1 MALTKTEAAKLS
13 NDLLLRGVVDTIV
26 KESSVLTVL
35 PFTSVV
41 GNALTYNREAT
52 SPAAAFYDVG
62 DTWTEATPTF
72 TQVQATLK
80 ILGGDA
86 DIDNF
91 LEQTYADTNDLQ
103 AEVIAKRAKSIAYL
117 FSDSFYNG
125 DSAVNTKSFDGLK
138 KLLSGTS
145 QEVTAGANGAAL
157 SLDTMDQLIDLVTPG
172 KPDALFC
179 SKRTRRKLSS
189 LRRATGNLLETDVD
203 QFGRRALFYD
213 GLPILVDDFIQDT
226 ETQGSSGA
234 VCSSIF
240 AVKFG
245 MDSGL
250 LGLENGGIQIEDVGE
265 LETKDATRW
274 RIKWY
279 LTQVRGGFRH

>member
-13 NDLLLRGVVDTIV
+13 NDLLLRGVIDTIV

-35 PFTSVV
+35 PFSSVV

-52 SPAAAFYDVG
+52 NPAAAFYDVG

-86 DIDNF
+86 DVDNF
-91 LEQTYADTNDLQ
+91 LEQTYAEANDLQ
-103 AEVIAKRAKSIAYL
+103 AEVIAKRAKSVAHL
-117 FSDSFYNG
+117 FSDSFFTG
-125 DSAVNTKSFDGLK
+125 DSSVNAKSFDGLK
-138 KLLSGTS
+138 KLVGGTG
-145 QEVTAGANGAAL
+145 QELTAGANGGGL
-157 SLDTMDQLIDLVTPG
+157 TLDMMDQMLDLVMPG
-172 KPDALFC
+172 KPDAIFC
-179 SKRTRRKLSS
+179 SKRTRRKLSA

-213 GLPILVDDFIQDT
+213 GVPLLVDDFIPDT
-226 ETQGSSGA
+226 DVQGTSSA
-234 VCSSIF
+234 VCSSVY

-245 MDSGL
+245 MDAGI
-250 LGLENGGIQIEDVGE
+250 LGLENGGVQIEAVGE

-274 RIKWY
+274 RIKWS
-279 LTQVRGGFRH
+279 LTQVRGEFRH

>member
-125 DSAVNTKSFDGLK
+125 DSAVNAKSFDGLK
-138 KLLSGTS
+138 KLLIGTS

-179 SKRTRRKLSS
+179 SKRTRRKLSW
-189 LRRATGNLLETDVD
+189 LW
-203 QFGRRALFYD
+203 
-213 GLPILVDDFIQDT
+213 
-226 ETQGSSGA
+226 TQYRSRLA
-234 VCSSIF
+234 
-240 AVKFG
+240 
-245 MDSGL
+245 
-250 LGLENGGIQIEDVGE
+250 
-265 LETKDATRW
+265 ATR
-274 RIKWY
+274 
-279 LTQVRGGFRH
+279 